1 MIPYVFKV
9 ETDDGN
15 KTVRNRGKARVG
27 NCELA
32 SILCYQSSSELSG
45 NLFKS
50 GFSDNRIE
58 LELELEL
65 VLDSDSELP
74 AWRAACKASTLAPT
88 SVAFL
93 RIEAAETSRR
103 SSSWKINSGKL
114 RRAEGP
120 RR

>member
-15 KTVRNRGKARVG
+15 KTVRKRGKARVG

-32 SILCYQSSSELSG
+32 NILCYQSSSELSG

-65 VLDSDSELP
+65 DSDSELA

-103 SSSWKINSGKL
+103 PSSWKINSGKL